1 MKIIEILD
9 KATEP
14 LISYEIIPPL
24 RGKSAAQVYNVIDEL
39 IEFRPPFIDV
49 TSHAADS
56 TYVEHGDG
64 TFKRKVQRK
73 RPGSIGLCAAIKYR
87 YKVEAVPHLLCRGFT
102 RQESE
107 DALIELNYLGIDN
120 VLAVTGDGDKLPGP
134 NSSGKTTN
142 KYSLELVEQIERM
155 NQGQYEEDIFES
167 TPSDFCIGV
176 GAYPEKHPESPSHE
190 QDIRY
195 LKEKVAAGADYI
207 VSQMFF
213 DNSDYFR
220 FEELCRANGIHVP
233 IIPGIKL
240 ITKKNQIRSL
250 PKHFSVTLPDDF
262 TKAMLNASNPE
273 DCVQIGLEFALKQCE
288 DLMSANVPALHFY
301 VMQDV
306 KHIKNIVST
315 LKKY

>member
-1 MKIIEILD
+1 MKIIDILTQ
-9 KATEP
+9 ATEP

-24 RGKSAAQVYNVIDEL
+24 RGKSATQVYSVIDEL
-39 IEFRPPFIDV
+39 IEFHPPFIDV

-56 TYVEHGDG
+56 TYLEQPDG

-87 YKVEAVPHLLCRGFT
+87 YKVEAVPHLLCRGFS

-120 VLAVTGDGDKLPGP
+120 VLAVTGDGEKSPGS

-142 KYSLELVEQIERM
+142 KYSLELVEQIKRM
-155 NQGQYEEDIFES
+155 NHGHYEDDIFES

-176 GAYPEKHPESPSHE
+176 GAYPEKHPESPSLQ

-195 LKEKVAAGADYI
+195 LKDKVAAGAGYV

-213 DNSDYFR
+213 NNSDYFR
-220 FEELCRANGIHVP
+220 FVDLCRSNGINVP

-240 ITKKNQIRSL
+240 ITKKSQITSL
-250 PKHFSVTLPDDF
+250 PKYFSVNIPDDF
-262 TKAMLNASNPE
+262 ALAMMASSSQAE
-273 DCVQIGLEFALKQCE
+273 CVDIGLEFALKQCE
-288 DLMSANVPALHFY
+288 ELMSANVGDYSEL
-301 VMQDV
+301 
-306 KHIKNIVST
+306 ILN
-315 LKKY
+315 

>member
-1 MKIIEILD
+1 MKIIDILAQ
-9 KATEP
+9 ATEP

-24 RGKSAAQVYNVIDEL
+24 RGKSANQVYSVIDEL
-39 IEFRPPFIDV
+39 IGFHPPFIDV

-56 TYVEHGDG
+56 TYLEQPDG

-87 YKVEAVPHLLCRGFT
+87 YKVEAVPHLLCRGFS

-120 VLAVTGDGDKLPGP
+120 VLAVTGDGDKSPGS

-142 KYSLELVEQIERM
+142 KYSLELVEQIKRM
-155 NQGQYEEDIFES
+155 NHGNYEDDIFDS
-167 TPSDFCIGV
+167 TPSEFCIGV
-176 GAYPEKHPESPSHE
+176 GAYPEKHPESPSLQ

-195 LKEKVAAGADYI
+195 LKNKVAAGADYV

-213 DNSDYFR
+213 NNSDYFR
-220 FEELCRANGIHVP
+220 FVELCRSNGINVP

-240 ITKKNQIRSL
+240 ITKKSQITSL
-250 PKHFSVTLPDDF
+250 PKHFSVNIPDDF
-262 TKAMLNASNPE
+262 ALAMLASSSQE
-273 DCVQIGLEFALKQCE
+273 ECVDIGLEFALKQCE
-288 DLMSANVPALHFY
+288 ELMSANVPALHFY

-306 KHIKNIVST
+306 KHIKQIVST

>member
-1 MKIIEILD
+1 MKIIELLD
-9 KATEP
+9 KASEP

-24 RGKSAAQVYNVIDEL
+24 RGKSATQVYSVIDEL

-49 TSHAADS
+49 TSHAADAI
-56 TYVEHGDG
+56 YLEQQDG
-64 TFKRKVQRK
+64 SFNKKIQRK

-87 YKVEAVPHLLCRGFT
+87 YKVEAVPHLLCRGFS

-120 VLAVTGDGDKLPGP
+120 VLAVSGDGLKAPTANVAGR
-134 NSSGKTTN
+134 KAN
-142 KYSLELVEQIERM
+142 KYSIELVEQIKRM
-155 NQGQYEEDIFES
+155 NQGKYEEQILEAD
-167 TPSDFCIGV
+167 TSDFCIGV
-176 GAYPEKHPESPSHE
+176 GAYPEKHPDSPNLE

-195 LKEKVAAGADYI
+195 LKDKVVAGADYI
-207 VSQMFF
+207 VTQMFF
-213 DNSDYFR
+213 NNSDYFN
-220 FEELCRANGIHVP
+220 FVELCRATGIQVP

-240 ITKKNQIRSL
+240 ITKKSQITSL

-262 TKAMLNASNPE
+262 TQAMLNSASPE
-273 DCVQIGLEFALKQCE
+273 DCVHIGVEFALKQCE
-288 DLMSANVPALHFY
+288 ALMAANVPALHFY

>member
-1 MKIIEILD
+1 MKIIDILN
-9 KATEP
+9 KAIEP

-49 TSHAADS
+49 TSHAADAI
-56 TYVEHGDG
+56 YNEQPDG
-64 TFKRKVQRK
+64 SFKKQIQRK

-87 YKVEAVPHLLCRGFT
+87 YQVEAVPHLLCRGFN

-120 VLAVTGDGDKLPGP
+120 VLAVSGDAIKTPANATGRK
-134 NSSGKTTN
+134 SN
-142 KYSLELVEQIERM
+142 KYSVELVEQIKRM
-155 NQGQYEEDIFES
+155 NRGEYEEQIFDAD
-167 TPSDFCIGV
+167 TSDFCIGV
-176 GAYPEKHPESPSHE
+176 GAYPEKHPDSPNLE

-195 LKEKVAAGADYI
+195 LKDKVVAGADYI
-207 VSQMFF
+207 VTQMFF
-213 DNSDYFR
+213 NNSDYFR
-220 FEELCRANGIHVP
+220 FVELCRSNGIDVP

-240 ITKKNQIRSL
+240 ITKKSQITSL
-250 PKHFSVTLPDDF
+250 PKNFSVTIPDDF
-262 TKAMLNASNPE
+262 TNAMLNSSSPE
-273 DCVQIGLEFALKQCE
+273 ECAHIGVEFALKQC
-288 DLMSANVPALHFY
+288 DALLGANVPALHFY

>member
-1 MKIIEILD
+1 MKIIDILAQ
-9 KATEP
+9 ATEP

-24 RGKSAAQVYNVIDEL
+24 RGKSATQVYSVIDEL
-39 IEFRPPFIDV
+39 IEFHPPFIDV

-56 TYVEHGDG
+56 TYVEQLDG

-107 DALIELNYLGIDN
+107 DALIELNYLGIEN
-120 VLAVTGDGDKLPGP
+120 VLAVTGDGEKSPGS
-134 NSSGKTTN
+134 NSSGNATN
-142 KYSLELVEQIERM
+142 KYSRELVEQIYRM
-155 NQGQYEEDIFES
+155 NNGQYEDDVFES
-167 TPSDFCIGV
+167 TPSNFCIGV
-176 GAYPEKHPESPSHE
+176 GAYPEKHPESPNLH

-195 LKEKVAAGADYI
+195 LKDKVAAGADYI

-213 DNSDYFR
+213 NNSDFFR
-220 FEELCRANGIHVP
+220 FVDLCRSDGINVP

-240 ITKKNQIRSL
+240 ITKKSQITSL
-250 PKHFSVTLPDDF
+250 PKHFSVNIPDDF
-262 TKAMLNASNPE
+262 AMAMMASSSQE
-273 DCVQIGLEFALKQCE
+273 ECVNIGMEFALKQCE
-288 DLMSANVPALHFY
+288 ELMSSNVDALHFY

-306 KHIKNIVST
+306 KHIKQIVST

>member
-1 MKIIEILD
+1 MKIIDILE

-49 TSHAADS
+49 TSHAADAI
-56 TYVEHGDG
+56 YNEQPDG
-64 TFKRKVQRK
+64 SFKKQIQRK

-87 YKVEAVPHLLCRGFT
+87 YQVEAVPHLLCRGFN

-120 VLAVTGDGDKLPGP
+120 VLAVSGDAIKAPSNAVGRK
-134 NSSGKTTN
+134 SN
-142 KYSLELVEQIERM
+142 KYSIELVEQIKRM
-155 NQGQYEEDIFES
+155 NRGEYEEQIFDADTSE
-167 TPSDFCIGV
+167 FCIGV
-176 GAYPEKHPESPSHE
+176 GAYPEKHPDSPNLE

-195 LKEKVAAGADYI
+195 LKDKVVAGADYI
-207 VSQMFF
+207 VTQMFF
-213 DNSDYFR
+213 SNSDYFR
-220 FEELCRANGIHVP
+220 FVELCRSNGIDVP

-240 ITKKNQIRSL
+240 ITKKSQITSL
-250 PKHFSVTLPDDF
+250 PKYFSVTLPDDF
-262 TKAMLNASNPE
+262 TEAMLNSSSPE
-273 DCVQIGLEFALKQCE
+273 DCAHIGVEFALKQCE
-288 DLMSANVPALHFY
+288 DLMSSNVPALHFY

>member
-1 MKIIEILD
+1 MKIIDILAQ
-9 KATEP
+9 ATEP
-14 LISYEIIPPL
+14 LIRYEIIPPL
-24 RGKSAAQVYNVIDEL
+24 RGKSATQVYSVIDEL
-39 IEFRPPFIDV
+39 IEFHPPFIDV

-56 TYVEHGDG
+56 TFLEQSDG

-120 VLAVTGDGDKLPGP
+120 VLAVTGDGDKSPGS
-134 NSSGKTTN
+134 NFSVKTRN
-142 KYSLELVEQIERM
+142 KFSLELVEHIKRM
-155 NQGQYEEDIFES
+155 NNGHYEDDVFES
-167 TPSDFCIGV
+167 TPSNFCIGV
-176 GAYPEKHPESPSHE
+176 GAYPEKHPESPNLQ

-195 LKEKVAAGADYI
+195 LKDKVAAGADYI

-213 DNSDYFR
+213 NNSDFYR
-220 FEELCRANGIHVP
+220 FVDLCRSNEINVP

-240 ITKKNQIRSL
+240 ITKKSQITSL
-250 PKHFSVTLPDDF
+250 PKHFAVNIPDDF
-262 TKAMLNASNPE
+262 AMAMMASSSKE
-273 DCVQIGLEFALKQCE
+273 ECVDVGLKFALKQCE
-288 DLMSANVPALHFY
+288 DLMSSAVPALHFY

-306 KHIKNIVST
+306 KHIKQIVST

>member
-1 MKIIEILD
+1 MKIIDIIN
-9 KATEP
+9 KASEP
-14 LISYEIIPPL
+14 RISYEIIPPL
-24 RGKSAAQVYNVIDEL
+24 RGKSATQVYNVIDEL
-39 IEFRPPFIDV
+39 IEFHPPFIDV

-56 TYVEHGDG
+56 TYVEQGDG
-64 TFKRKVQRK
+64 TYKRKVQRK

-87 YKVEAVPHLLCRGFT
+87 YKVEAVPHLLCREFN

-120 VLAVTGDGDKLPGP
+120 VLAVTGDGDKSPGP
-134 NSSGKTTN
+134 NSSGKPTN
-142 KYSLELVEQIERM
+142 KYSRELVEQIMRM
-155 NQGQYEEDIFES
+155 NRGHYEDDIFES

-176 GAYPEKHPESPSHE
+176 GAYPEKHPESPSLE

-195 LKEKVAAGADYI
+195 LKDKVAAGADYI

-213 DNSDYFR
+213 NNSDYFR
-220 FEELCRANGIHVP
+220 FVELCRSNQINIP

-240 ITKKNQIRSL
+240 ITKKSQITSL
-250 PKHFSVTLPDDF
+250 PKHFSVNIPDDF
-262 TKAMLNASNPE
+262 ALAMMDSSSQE
-273 DCVQIGLEFALKQCE
+273 ECVDLGIKFALKQCE
-288 DLMSANVPALHFY
+288 ELMSTNVPALHFY